1 MTGEER
7 TPASSWVALVILS
20 MAAWYA
26 VIDKQVLILLAQPLR
41 TDLGLSDTQIG
52 GLQGAGA
59 ALFTAIAVV
68 PLGWVSDRIDR
79 RIVLAACVLVWSV
92 AAAACAWATGY
103 WSLLACVAFLAA
115 GEAGLT
121 PTVSAIVPDL
131 VPERQRMTANF
142 VLFGT
147 VLVGAGAGFALAGV
161 VVDHVQ
167 WFAQWAPEGLF
178 GRETWRL
185 AFLVVAIPGPLI
197 ALAIVSIRMK
207 APARTRVQTEATSAP
222 NRRELLDYLASHW
235 KAVAGV
241 FVPSGLVTLGTSA
254 IFTWLPVIL
263 ARQFALSPGAV
274 GGGFGAAVAAGT
286 IVGLAGAAASA
297 SFLKSKWGDATPV
310 RLCLMGYCVLAAMAP
325 FYLFASSPTAIFVI
339 AGIQT
344 GAMIGGNS
352 LMPTL
357 LQDLAPARMR
367 GRVFSLSTVIITVF
381 QVISPIGVGLLSDHV
396 FAQPDGLLL
405 SSVALSATGF
415 LIAAV
420 LLAFAGKHVV
430 RTATEVRAFNS

>member
-147 VLVGAGAGFALAGV
+147 VRVG
-161 VVDHVQ
+161 
-167 WFAQWAPEGLF
+167 EK
-178 GRETWRL
+178 
-185 AFLVVAIPGPLI
+185 
-197 ALAIVSIRMK
+197 IV
-207 APARTRVQTEATSAP
+207 E
-222 NRRELLDYLASHW
+222 
-235 KAVAGV
+235 VAGQMC
-241 FVPSGLVTLGTSA
+241 
-254 IFTWLPVIL
+254 
-263 ARQFALSPGAV
+263 ARSSERDRFDHDTV
-274 GGGFGAAVAAGT
+274 FGASQPT
-286 IVGLAGAAASA
+286 QRRTDLD
-297 SFLKSKWGDATPV
+297 LPDAHVEMTP
-310 RLCLMGYCVLAAMAP
+310 P
-325 FYLFASSPTAIFVI
+325 
-339 AGIQT
+339 
-344 GAMIGGNS
+344 
-352 LMPTL
+352 
-357 LQDLAPARMR
+357 
-367 GRVFSLSTVIITVF
+367 
-381 QVISPIGVGLLSDHV
+381 
-396 FAQPDGLLL
+396 
-405 SSVALSATGF
+405 
-415 LIAAV
+415 
-420 LLAFAGKHVV
+420 
-430 RTATEVRAFNS
+430 